1 MHTWF
6 FTGRYELTLLPFELT
21 GNHMR
26 VVYMEKKY
34 TKTKQRRH
42 PHLDNIGLLQ
52 STSKMELTTACQK
65 HVELL
70 QE

>member
-6 FTGRYELTLLPFELT
+6 FTGRYELTLPQFGLT

-26 VVYMEKKY
+26 VVYMEKN
-34 TKTKQRRH
+34 TPKTKQRRQ
-42 PHLDNIGLLQ
+42 PHLDNIWLLQ
-52 STSKMELTTACQK
+52 STSKMDLATACQK
-65 HVELL
+65 HVELP